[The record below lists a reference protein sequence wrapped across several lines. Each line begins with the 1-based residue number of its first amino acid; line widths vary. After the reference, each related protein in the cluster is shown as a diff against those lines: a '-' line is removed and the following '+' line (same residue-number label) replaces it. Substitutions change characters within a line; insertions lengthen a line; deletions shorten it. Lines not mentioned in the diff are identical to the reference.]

1 MAKGNKITTSG
12 PVTGNVFIGDH
23 NKTGDVVV
31 ASATTREALRGE
43 VRATLGALRA
53 EVAAKDDATP
63 GKEVALEQLADLDE
77 VLASGEPDAGVTTHL
92 LGKLAKRLTGALAVS
107 ISLADLATKI
117 SGLFG

>member
-1 MAKGNKITTSG
+1 MARGNEINIGGS
-12 PVTGNVFIGDH
+12 VTGNTFIGDH

-31 ASATTREALRGE
+31 ASAATRDALRGDI
-43 VRATLGALRA
+43 RAALGAVRA

-63 GKEVALEQLADLDE
+63 GKEVALAQLADLQE
-77 VLASGEPDAGVTTHL
+77 ELESEEPDAGVANHL

-107 ISLADLATKI
+107 ISLADLATKV